1 MNEGLVNEPTG
12 PALSIT
18 PIEDHDIPEVIALWQ
33 RCGSTRPWNDPAGDI
48 AQARRG
54 EHSTV
59 LLARHAGALVA
70 SVMVGH
76 DGHRGW
82 VYYVT
87 VDPDRRH
94 EGFGRTIMNA
104 AEDWLR
110 ARGILKL
117 QLLVRKDNPK
127 VHAFYRSIGY
137 YNQET
142 VTFAKWLDGRAPT
155 P

>member
-1 MNEGLVNEPTG
+1 VNV
-12 PALSIT
+12 PADAAVLNIE
-18 PIEDHDIPEVIALWQ
+18 PIEDRDIPEVIALWQ
-33 RCGSTRPWNDPAGDI
+33 RCGSTRPWNDPAADI
-48 AQARRG
+48 A
-54 EHSTV
+54 
-59 LLARHAGALVA
+59 LARKEANSTILLGRNDGVLVA
-70 SVMVGH
+70 SVLVGH

-87 VDPDRRH
+87 ADPEHRFK
-94 EGFGRTIMNA
+94 GYGRAIMSA

-117 QLLVRKDNPK
+117 QLMVRKDNTK

-137 YNQET
+137 YNQGT
-142 VTFAKWLDGRAPT
+142 VTFAKWLDGREPT

>member
-1 MNEGLVNEPTG
+1 MSTN

-18 PIEDHDIPEVIALWQ
+18 PLQDGDIPEVIRLWE
-33 RCGSTRPWNDPAGDI
+33 RCGSTRPWNDPADDI
-48 AQARRG
+48 ALARRG
-54 EHSTV
+54 DNST
-59 LLARHAGALVA
+59 LLVGRHDGVICA

-87 VDPDRRH
+87 VDPDQRYH
-94 EGFGRTIMNA
+94 GFGRAIMEA
-104 AEDWLR
+104 AESWLR

-117 QLLVRKDNPK
+117 QLMVRKDNVK

-142 VTFAKWLDGRAPT
+142 VTFAKWLDGRDPT